1 MDLMLLRITTFF
13 HAQLSSVYSILLNQT
28 FYLNKLISKFIWQE
42 ENDQAFS
49 ISL

>member
-1 MDLMLLRITTFF
+1 MDMMPLRITTFF
-13 HAQLSSVYSILLNQT
+13 HAYQLLVYPIFFNSHSNT
-28 FYLNKLISKFIWQE
+28 FQAQE